1 MTSQRSEVRVARRL
15 SSVSPRR
22 CARLYVQ
29 MRTVASRSSST
40 GGTAEQYC
48 NRPAC
53 SSLSLGNAFAP
64 DVLVRI
70 SAAVLAVCAAIG
82 SACGGHDSPTSPTGA
97 SRPAVTL
104 KVMTFNIQHGID
116 GTNRY
121 NLQSA
126 INAIARAQ
134 PDIVGLQEVTR
145 NHPFYGCDDQPA
157 RIASGVAAATGQAW
171 DVRYQQ
177 EWFTP
182 DVSCQ
187 QTGRGDGPET
197 EGLAFL
203 TRRGL
208 LSSATTPLPDSRI
221 GLQVGVRDAYGLPI
235 VVTHLSSGGS
245 AAGTRRQQIDRL
257 LAWAQGFGQPLLIVG
272 DFNVGAEAPEM
283 QPVLASFHD
292 AWADAQRAGRATGNP
307 NSHGASREHD
317 RARRRR
323 GVGSRAGGRVVH
335 GAVTKKNAK
344 QAKGRGVAKPFR
356 VSASFAYSAF
366 FSGRDQRDAEM
377 IPHGRAGRRLLVGCA
392 RLDLERQ
399 RLRLHARIPPLAVQL
414 DEGSCCR
421 RRRRRL
427 EHDVVNAGVG
437 TIVAADAK
445 NLMERGIVR
454 RARERRLLIVD
465 LLFRRDA
472 LRAGGAGLVNAIE
485 VRAVARRCEHRVGL
499 ITDDAL

>member
-1 MTSQRSEVRVARRL
+1 MTSQRSEVRVPRRL

-22 CARLYVQ
+22 SARLYVQ

-40 GGTAEQYC
+40 GSTAEPYC

-70 SAAVLAVCAAIG
+70 SAVVLAVGAAIG
-82 SACGGHDSPTSPTGA
+82 SACGGHDSLTSAAGA

-134 PDIVGLQEVTR
+134 PDIVGLQEVTLNR
-145 NHPFYGCDDQPA
+145 PFYGCDDQPA

-182 DVSCQ
+182 ELSCQ

-235 VVTHLSSGGS
+235 VVTHLTSGGS
-245 AAGTRRQQIDRL
+245 ASGTRRQQIDRL
-257 LAWAQGFGQPLLIVG
+257 LAWAQGFGKPLVLIG
-272 DFNVGAEAPEM
+272 DFNAAPEAAEL
-283 QPVLASFHD
+283 QPVFGGFHD
-292 AWADAQRAGRATGNP
+292 AWNDAVQLGRAAGNP
-307 NSHGASREHD
+307 NTHGANRID
-317 RARRRR
+317 
-323 GVGSRAGGRVVH
+323 
-335 GAVTKKNAK
+335 
-344 QAKGRGVAKPFR
+344 
-356 VSASFAYSAF
+356 YIF
-366 FSGRDQRDAEM
+366 F
-377 IPHGRAGRRLLVGCA
+377 
-392 RLDLERQ
+392 
-399 RLRLHARIPPLAVQL
+399 
-414 DEGSCCR
+414 
-421 RRRRRL
+421 
-427 EHDVVNAGVG
+427 
-437 TIVAADAK
+437 
-445 NLMERGIVR
+445 
-454 RARERRLLIVD
+454 
-465 LLFRRDA
+465 
-472 LRAGGAGLVNAIE
+472 
-485 VRAVARRCEHRVGL
+485 
-499 ITDDAL
+499 